1 MIIQKLKTSVEF
13 EQEGRLRNHGDGDSA
28 YFVRLA
34 AKVEVSSMH
43 EGHELAR
50 KFEQW
55 LKDEWWGHKVALP
68 KELTP

>member
-13 EQEGRLRNHGDGDSA
+13 EQEGRLRNDGDGDSA

-43 EGHELAR
+43 EGRELAR

-55 LKDEWWGHKVALP
+55 LKDEWWGHKVNLP
-68 KELTP
+68 KEVTP